1 MKTLV
6 KKITKIINDIEFNL
20 GETAED
26 GTKKIMELPEMK
38 AIQVE
43 AKVIVQKGEMT
54 ANQAIDIMNATRL
67 LAETFGEE
75 HQEFLS
81 TLCIFWKE
89 RMAILNEAITIK
101 NKFLNAD
108 IVERGDM
115 LGIKIHRSD
124 GGGYETEEIVL
135 SED

>member
-1 MKTLV
+1 MNEENQIITDKASVDVETLV
-6 KKITKIINDIEFNL
+6 
-20 GETAED
+20 
-26 GTKKIMELPEMK
+26 M
-38 AIQVE
+38 Q
-43 AKVIVQKGEMT
+43 QKGGMT

-67 LAETFGEE
+67 LAETFGED

-89 RMAILNEAITIK
+89 RMAIINEAITIK

-135 SED
+135 SKE

>member
-1 MKTLV
+1 
-6 KKITKIINDIEFNL
+6 
-20 GETAED
+20 
-26 GTKKIMELPEMK
+26 
-38 AIQVE
+38 
-43 AKVIVQKGEMT
+43 MT
-54 ANQAIDIMNATRL
+54 ANQAIDIMKATRL

-75 HQEFLS
+75 YQEFLS
-81 TLCIFWKE
+81 TLCVFWEK
-89 RMAILNEAITIK
+89 RRATLNEAININ
-101 NKFLNAD
+101 NKFLAAD